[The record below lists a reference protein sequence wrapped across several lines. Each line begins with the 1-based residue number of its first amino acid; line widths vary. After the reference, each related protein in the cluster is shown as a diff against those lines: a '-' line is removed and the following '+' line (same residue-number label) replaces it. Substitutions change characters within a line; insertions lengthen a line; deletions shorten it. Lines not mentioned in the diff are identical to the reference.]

1 MTALYRVEYQRPAG
15 PSWWASREG
24 VTPARE
30 WSDKLSHDEAL
41 EHIRR
46 TLAVYQRE
54 GLKARMVLATAPGRA
69 A

>member
-1 MTALYRVEYQRPAG
+1 MSTLYRVEYVRPAG

-30 WSDKLSHDEAL
+30 WSDKLSHEEAI

-46 TLAVYQRE
+46 TLAVYVRE
-54 GLKARMVLATAPGRA
+54 GLKARMVVATVPARA

>member
-30 WSDKLSHDEAL
+30 WSDKLSHEQAL

-54 GLKARMVLATAPGRA
+54 GLKARMVLAAVPGRA